1 MPVNVSPLRA
11 PTTPAHDVFEVMFQ
25 AADMVGS
32 FWQPLLKS
40 TGRWQ
45 LEMSHLA
52 AKQTRAA
59 IEATH
64 KAARCGSPVALM
76 QVYSDYW
83 SEVGA
88 LVSDANRNIA
98 TALVRAAPHA
108 AVLELP
114 LTRPRPQH
122 DTLYIPGAADER
134 KVA

>member
-1 MPVNVSPLRA
+1 MSVNVSPLRA
-11 PTTPAHDVFEVMFQ
+11 PTTPAHDVFNVMFQ

-59 IEATH
+59 MVLSN
-64 KAARCGSPVALM
+64 KVVRSDSPLAAM
-76 QVYSDYW
+76 QAYADYW
-83 SEVGA
+83 TEVGT

-114 LTRPRPQH
+114 LSRPRAHH
-122 DTLYIPGAADER
+122 DTLFIPGAADDR

>member
-1 MPVNVSPLRA
+1 MTANVSPLRA
-11 PTTPAHDVFEVMFQ
+11 PTTPAHDVFDVVFH

-32 FWQPLLKS
+32 FWQPLLKT

-52 AKQTRAA
+52 AKQARAA
-59 IEATH
+59 MALSQT
-64 KAARCGSPVALM
+64 AVRCDSPMALM
-76 QVYSDYW
+76 QAYADYW
-83 SEVGA
+83 TEVGT
-88 LVSDANRNIA
+88 LVTDANRNIA

-114 LTRPRPQH
+114 LTRPRAH
-122 DTLYIPGAADER
+122 DTLFIPGSADER

>member
-1 MPVNVSPLRA
+1 MPANVSPIRA

-52 AKQTRAA
+52 AKQARAA
-59 IEATH
+59 IEMSQ
-64 KAARCGSPVALM
+64 KAARCGSPGALL
-76 QVYSDYW
+76 QVYGDYW
-83 SEVGA
+83 NEVGT
-88 LVSDANRNIA
+88 LVADANRNIA

-114 LTRPRPQH
+114 LAPPRAHH
-122 DTLYIPGAADER
+122 DTLYIPGAGDER